1 MNLFDIGVNLTHK
14 SFQKDRQEV
23 INRAVEAGVDKIVL
37 TGTSLRGSQEALK
50 LAKESKCLYSTAGVH
65 PHDAKTFT
73 SKTISELRKLLKD
86 DCCISV
92 GECGLDFNRNFSPQ
106 DKQIECFTEHIHL
119 ANELKLPMFLHER
132 DAFED
137 FYKILTATKNKEIKA
152 VVHCFTGKK
161 EHMQAYL
168 DIGCYIGITGWICDE
183 RRGIE
188 LKNML
193 KDIPADRLMLE
204 TDAPF
209 LTPRDMRPKPAK
221 GRNEP
226 AFLKHITIVAAAAI
240 GKSPEQLA
248 EETYQNSK
256 SFYNL

>member
-1 MNLFDIGVNLTHK
+1 
-14 SFQKDRQEV
+14 
-23 INRAVEAGVDKIVL
+23 
-37 TGTSLRGSQEALK
+37 
-50 LAKESKCLYSTAGVH
+50 
-65 PHDAKTFT
+65 
-73 SKTISELRKLLKD
+73 
-86 DCCISV
+86 
-92 GECGLDFNRNFSPQ
+92 
-106 DKQIECFTEHIHL
+106 
-119 ANELKLPMFLHER
+119 
-132 DAFED
+132 
-137 FYKILTATKNKEIKA
+137 
-152 VVHCFTGKK
+152 
-161 EHMQAYL
+161 MQAYL

-226 AFLKHITIVAAAAI
+226 TFLKHITIVAAAAI

-248 EETYQNSK
+248 EETYQNSI
-256 SFYNL
+256 SFFNL